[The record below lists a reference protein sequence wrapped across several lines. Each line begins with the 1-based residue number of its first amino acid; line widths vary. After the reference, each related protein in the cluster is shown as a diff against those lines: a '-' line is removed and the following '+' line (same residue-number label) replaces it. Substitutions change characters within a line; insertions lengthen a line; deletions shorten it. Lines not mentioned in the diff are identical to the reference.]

1 MSQMILRTGMTGR
14 PSVRLNGWPWLLPVL
29 VLLLWFV
36 AAQQRWMP
44 EQILPAPSVVAETA
58 WSLLSGD
65 LLAQW
70 GFSLQHLALGL
81 LLGAIAGTL
90 LGALFGLVPAAAQRV
105 EPLFYAL
112 AQIPT
117 LGWIP
122 LFMVLFGIDNG
133 LKLAVIVK
141 TTVVPMTINTQQAVS
156 SVPLALSEAGRV
168 MSFSRWQ
175 RLRWLVLPASLPGWF
190 TGLRLALS
198 QAWVSLIV
206 VELLASSEGIGYLMV
221 WGRQLFQLDIVF
233 VAIAVIGFSGMLME
247 WAANRAY
254 SRLVFWPQPAAGR
267 LAWKPQAS
275 WRALQLPLVLLVL
288 WQLATQWGWI
298 DGALFSSPLA
308 VGERFVQG
316 VANGE
321 LSAAMLASL
330 GRALV
335 GGAIGIAS
343 GLLCGLLLALR
354 PRAGQIFTPTLNVLR
369 HIALFAWLPLL
380 TAWVGNDN
388 GGKIVFIALAS
399 FFPMFFSTLQAV
411 LQRNPQL
418 DEVAQVLRLSGL
430 TRLRRLI
437 LPGAAPGIFAGLR
450 LALIYAWLGNI
461 GAEYF
466 MSSGIGI
473 GSLMINAQQLLDMPT
488 ILCGMVLIGLT
499 GAALD
504 KAGRLLEFRA
514 TRWRQQEQR

>member
-1 MSQMILRTGMTGR
+1 
-14 PSVRLNGWPWLLPVL
+14 
-29 VLLLWFV
+29 
-36 AAQQRWMP
+36 MP
-44 EQILPAPSVVAETA
+44 AQILPAPSVVADTA
-58 WSLLSGD
+58 LSLLSGD

-122 LFMVLFGIDNG
+122 LLMVLFGIDNG

-141 TTVVPMTINTQQAVS
+141 TTVVPMTINTQQAVA
-156 SVPLALSEAGRV
+156 SVPQTLSEAGRV
-168 MSFSRWQ
+168 MNFSRWQ
-175 RLRWLVLPASLPGWF
+175 RLRWLVIPASLPGWF

-233 VAIAVIGFSGMLME
+233 VTIAVVGLSGMLME
-247 WAANRAY
+247 WAANRAC

-275 WRALQLPLVLLVL
+275 WRALPLPIVLLAL
-288 WQLATQWGWI
+288 WQLASQWGWI
-298 DGALFSSPLA
+298 DSGLFSSPLA
-308 VGERFVQG
+308 VAARFVQG
-316 VANGE
+316 ILSGE

-330 GRALV
+330 GRAVV
-335 GGAIGIAS
+335 GGALGIAG

-354 PRAGQIFTPTLNVLR
+354 PRAGQIFTPTLNVLGE
-369 HIALFAWLPLL
+369 FA
-380 TAWVGNDN
+380 
-388 GGKIVFIALAS
+388 
-399 FFPMFFSTLQAV
+399 
-411 LQRNPQL
+411 
-418 DEVAQVLRLSGL
+418 
-430 TRLRRLI
+430 RLRRVI

-466 MSSGIGI
+466 MSSGVGI

-488 ILCGMVLIGLT
+488 ILCGMVLVGIT

-504 KAGRLLEFRA
+504 KAGRLLEMRA
-514 TRWRQQEQR
+514 TRWRQQEQL